1 MANYREKKYV
11 TSCPKGL
18 RTDVPLFT
26 QIQVATESLQQAQK
40 VEKQAAIQIKGIRSD
55 ITTLSQQ
62 IEEAASTDPSNVEY
76 LKGQRSEK
84 ESELKNAQA
93 SQQSEAKKITT
104 NKRLLAGYTVPERV
118 NLGTVVQ
125 NIKGYTNCLSVGPG
139 GQVCQPNKKPLQAAC
154 TDKIWQEMQGVG
166 GYQPRC

>member
-1 MANYREKKYV
+1 MVACDKIVAPLVDVNGYDHCVFAQGENKFCLPTFKYPSCPLKSWQTIEKKKYV

-40 VEKQAAIQIKGIRSD
+40 VEKQAAIQIEGIRSD

-93 SQQSEAKKITT
+93 SQQSEAKKSRPT
-104 NKRLLAGYTVPERV
+104 NVFWLAT
-118 NLGTVVQ
+118 Q
-125 NIKGYTNCLSVGPG
+125 
-139 GQVCQPNKKPLQAAC
+139 CQS
-154 TDKIWQEMQGVG
+154 E
-166 GYQPRC
+166 